1 MSSNN
6 NTTPKIIGTFIII
19 SFIAVGSYVF
29 IYKPITKEDTVAQ
42 TTQQN
47 TPEPTNITSTQPT
60 NTAVTEPKK
69 TESYYSKTV
78 SYVVPKF
85 NNEMTVKLT
94 LDSTGTITA
103 VSTSHVLNPRD
114 KESAVYVEDFN
125 AELSGVIVGKKISNV
140 EPSIIAGASLTSE
153 AFYDALSQIN
163 TEING

>member
-29 IYKPITKEDTVAQ
+29 IYKPITKDDTVAQ

-47 TPEPTNITSTQPT
+47 APEKTNSASPQPT
-60 NTAVTEPKK
+60 NTVPEEPKK
-69 TESYYSKTV
+69 TESSYTKTV

-85 NNEMTVKLT
+85 NNDMTVKLT
-94 LDSTGTITA
+94 LDDTGTITA

-114 KESAVYVEDFN
+114 NQSAIYIEDFN
-125 AELSGVIVGKKISNV
+125 AELSGVIVGKKIANV
-140 EPSIIAGASLTSE
+140 EPSIIAGASLTSD
-153 AFYDALSQIN
+153 AFYEALNQIN

>member
-6 NTTPKIIGTFIII
+6 NTTPKIIGAFIIV

-29 IYKPITKEDTVAQ
+29 IFKPITKEDAVAQ

-47 TPEPTNITSTQPT
+47 TPETTNGTSAQPI
-60 NTAVTEPKK
+60 NTAVAEPKK
-69 TESYYSKTV
+69 TESSYTKTV

-85 NNEMTVKLT
+85 NNDMTVKLT
-94 LDSTGTITA
+94 LDDTGTITA

-114 KESAVYVEDFN
+114 KESAIYVEDFN
-125 AELSGVIVGKKISNV
+125 AKLSGVIVGKKIANV
-140 EPSIIAGASLTSE
+140 EPSIIAGASLTSD
-153 AFYDALSQIN
+153 AFYDALNQIN